1 MGNSKDPLLDTKQ
14 NKILAIQI
22 KTLHV
27 GIVQG
32 LLLYPKVRVTVA

>member
-1 MGNSKDPLLDTKQ
+1 MANSKDPLLDTKQ

-27 GIVQG
+27 VLSKGC
-32 LLLYPKVRVTVA
+32 